1 MSAHHDHSGHS
12 HHSPDGASQASDPG
26 YRRVLWMALVIN
38 FAMFGIEIGGSWSA
52 HSTSLLADSMD
63 FLGDGVNYTIALLV
77 LGSTVQWRA
86 KTALFKALCM
96 AVFGLGILVVG
107 TLQFQSGE
115 LPVARTMGS
124 IAVLAASAN
133 LAVAWMLY
141 AYRNGDA
148 NMRSVWLCTRNDVIG
163 NLAVLG
169 ASLLVASTQQSWPD
183 FVVAIGMALLA
194 LHSAWLVAGQ
204 ALQEL
209 RHSNDPSS

>member
-1 MSAHHDHSGHS
+1 MSAHHDHTGHS
-12 HHSPDGASQASDPG
+12 HDLSSDASQRGDPR
-26 YRRVLWMALVIN
+26 YRRILWLALIIN
-38 FAMFGIEIGGSWSA
+38 FAMFAIEIGGSWSA

-63 FLGDGVNYTIALLV
+63 FLGDGANYALSLV
-77 LGSTVQWRA
+77 VLARSVQWRA
-86 KTALFKALCM
+86 KAALFKALCM
-96 AVFGLGILVVG
+96 AVFGVAILVVG
-107 TLQFQSGE
+107 TLQFQSDE
-115 LPVARTMGS
+115 LPVAKTMGS
-124 IAVLAASAN
+124 IALLAVGAN